1 MKDFDIKIEKSSVV
15 KVFGTEDN
23 TIVIPAD
30 AKIDPSR
37 SKFDITLGANAAKF
51 GIPHDSEK
59 IEIAAEGSDIT
70 VENVSF
76 ERLEIDAKGTI
87 IVKLDGTEG
96 PVDINMAGGEA
107 TLIVKE
113 GFSFRTEVK
122 GKNNKIDCSLEEDP
136 TSNNIIE
143 LNGKDSILNV
153 VRV

>member
-1 MKDFDIKIEKSSVV
+1 MKDFDIKIEKSRVV

-37 SKFDITLGANAAKF
+37 SKFDITLGGNAAKF

-87 IVKLDGTEG
+87 IVKLDGTAG
-96 PVDINMAGGEA
+96 PVDINMDGGEA

-122 GKNNKIDCSLEEDP
+122 GKNNKIECELPQDELAA
-136 TSNNIIE
+136 NKIE
-143 LNGKDSILNV
+143 LNGKDSTLKI
-153 VRV
+153 VRA